1 MIDLQLFGA
10 LVTYYFIMFATPGPN
25 NAMLTASGLKFGF
38 LRTLPH
44 LVGIPLGHIFQIGL
58 VCFGIGNLFLIF
70 PDLQF
75 YMKILCFIYLLYL
88 GWKIIGSFSLA
99 EKDTKGRPLKFYEA
113 SLFQFINPKA
123 WTIAITVVSA
133 FFPSE
138 ENFYL
143 ATIFLT
149 STAAL
154 ICFPSICIW
163 AVFGNSLR
171 LYIKNTKTKKIIEYT
186 LAILLFVTA
195 SYILI
200 K

>member
-75 YMKILCFIYLLYL
+75 YMKILCFIYFVYL
-88 GWKIIGSFSLA
+88 GLQIIGSFSLV

-123 WTIAITVVSA
+123 WTIAITVASG
-133 FFPSE
+133 FFPTE
-138 ENFYL
+138 ENFL
-143 ATIFLT
+143 IAVMFITI
-149 STAAL
+149 TAAVV
-154 ICFPSICIW
+154 CFPSICIW
-163 AVFGNSLR
+163 AIFGNSLR
-171 LYIKNTKTKKIIEYT
+171 VFIKNEKTKKIIEYI
-186 LAILLFVTA
+186 LAILLVLTA
-195 SYILI
+195 ITILL

>member
-75 YMKILCFIYLLYL
+75 YMKILCSIYLLYL

-123 WTIAITVVSA
+123 WTIAITVASG
-133 FFPSE
+133 FFPTE
-138 ENFYL
+138 ENFL
-143 ATIFLT
+143 IAVMFITI
-149 STAAL
+149 TAAAV
-154 ICFPSICIW
+154 CFPSICIW
-163 AVFGNSLR
+163 AIFGNSLR
-171 LYIKNTKTKKIIEYT
+171 VFIKNEKTKKITEYI
-186 LAILLFVTA
+186 LAILLVLTA
-195 SYILI
+195 ITILL